1 MKENLWRVRKLFQF
15 YLRFVFVPGIYEWCL
30 SAAIC
35 FVLCV
40 PFYSV
45 FIWFH
50 FWVAVYW
57 ILVHREFVRLLKC
70 ECSFPPTQIRRKKK
84 PQLFPTSE
92 ISKIH
97 LQWNFVKCP
106 LTVISLCLYVVPKK
120 LKLNCYIFFMI
131 LQKKKCRNI
140 ANINSLPSCKFK
152 KKIKQNDTS
161 HIHSEFFL
169 QILLSEY
176 TCGDRLVLSPLI
188 WVSGVKSLLC
198 FMCVNEQSVLYMLGV
213 FHCF

>member
-1 MKENLWRVRKLFQF
+1 MNDVCLPPFVLFCVCHFTPFSSGFIFEWQFIEYLYIGNLWDYSSVNVLF
-15 YLRFVFVPGIYEWCL
+15 LRPKSGE
-30 SAAIC
+30 
-35 FVLCV
+35 
-40 PFYSV
+40 
-45 FIWFH
+45 
-50 FWVAVYW
+50 
-57 ILVHREFVRLLKC
+57 KN
-70 ECSFPPTQIRRKKK
+70 

-106 LTVISLCLYVVPKK
+106 LTVIFLCLYVVPKK

-176 TCGDRLVLSPLI
+176 TCGDRLVLNPLI